1 MTRQRRHWSHFY
13 LSRALDS
20 ITHEKLLKSLLKV
33 DIKNLNGFDLIFTL
47 TDRATECGLEQNI
60 VDGGC
65 KCLMFENISHKCG
78 QLI

>member
-1 MTRQRRHWSHFY
+1 MYKEFKW
-13 LSRALDS
+13 
-20 ITHEKLLKSLLKV
+20 
-33 DIKNLNGFDLIFTL
+33 FDLIFNL

-65 KCLMFENISHKCG
+65 KFSMFENISHKCG